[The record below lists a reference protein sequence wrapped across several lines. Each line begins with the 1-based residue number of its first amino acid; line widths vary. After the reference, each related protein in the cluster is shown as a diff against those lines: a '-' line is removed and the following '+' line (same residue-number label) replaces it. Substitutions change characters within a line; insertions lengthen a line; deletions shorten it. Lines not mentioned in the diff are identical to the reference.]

1 MTTTA
6 DPNETPKRD
15 DRARI
20 PDDQP
25 APHVERRETHQTS
38 EVPLGS
44 GDRPEA
50 PGSGGDS
57 ARTTHRIPAVRER
70 NESGRHRGP
79 DPDTGPGH
87 ER

>member
-1 MTTTA
+1 MTTSH
-6 DPNETPKRD
+6 DRHESPRRD
-15 DRARI
+15 DRRRI

-25 APHVERRETHQTS
+25 APHVEPRETHQTS

-57 ARTTHRIPAVRER
+57 ARTTHRIPRIRER
-70 NESGRHRGP
+70 NESGG
-79 DPDTGPGH
+79 

>member
-1 MTTTA
+1 MTTSQER
-6 DPNETPKRD
+6 NENPKRD
-15 DRARI
+15 DKARI

-25 APHVERRETHQTS
+25 APHVEPRETHQTG

-57 ARTTHRIPAVRER
+57 ARTTHRIPAIRER
-70 NESGRHRGP
+70 NESGGDRDR
-79 DPDTGPGH
+79 
-87 ER
+87 

>member
-1 MTTTA
+1 MSA
-6 DPNETPKRD
+6 DD
-15 DRARI
+15 DRDESRRRENPARI

-25 APHVERRETHQTS
+25 APHVAPRETHQTS

-57 ARTTHRIPAVRER
+57 ARTTHRIPRIRER
-70 NESGRHRGP
+70 NESGG
-79 DPDTGPGH
+79 
-87 ER
+87 ERDR